1 MTILEA
7 IQDVNTNLSRSVTLI
22 YADLNE
28 ANFDVDKLIS
38 SQLPILV
45 VLPIVPVDNRGKSG
59 VLKTTFELQAFFLN
73 KSEKITTD
81 YKSIEIETEV
91 IAPMRQLAREFI
103 FRLTQ
108 HSIID
113 PETDGI
119 TQATHQPIYSS
130 MDANLFG
137 VYTRCDVPVMEGI
150 TGCVH

>member
-1 MTILEA
+1 MSILEA
-7 IQDVNTNLSRSVTLI
+7 LQEVNASLSRSVTLI

-28 ANFDVDKLIS
+28 ANFDVDKLTNTE
-38 SQLPILV
+38 LPV
-45 VLPIVPVDNRGKSG
+45 VVILPIVPVDNRGKSG

-91 IAPMRQLAREFI
+91 IAPMRRLAREFI
-103 FRLTQ
+103 FKLTE

-113 PETDGI
+113 PETAGI
-119 TQATHQPIYSS
+119 AQATHQPIYSS

-137 VYTRCDVPVMEGI
+137 VYVRCDVPVMEGI